1 MLGTV
6 VPEASLRN
14 GFFPGP
20 NPWVAPTGS
29 WWRVAR
35 TRQHGLDNRYSPRPG
50 NIAAD
55 VRPVDVHRLERFGH
69 VRKGDRGQRHATLAM
84 PPKGPASPDGLRRA
98 VGGAQK
104 AYRLE
109 VWPPLAI
116 GDVGLAARH
125 VLDLTGVDQAHPAA
139 AVFPDWQERNP
150 ENARGLQRHGFH
162 AARLEPLGQVL
173 KFPGEA
179 TEVADRRRIAIRGNR
194 HLIQTY

>member
-35 TRQHGLDNRYSPRPG
+35 TRQHGLDNRYSRRPG
-50 NIAAD
+50 NIAE
-55 VRPVDVHRLERFGH
+55 HMMKLEIHLIERFLH
-69 VRKGDRGQRHATLAM
+69 VLKVDRGHRHETLAM
-84 PPKGPASPDGLRRA
+84 SPKGPERTDGLRGA

-116 GDVGLAARH
+116 GDVGFAARH
-125 VLDLTGVDQAHPAA
+125 VLDLPGVDQAHPAA
-139 AVFPDWQERNP
+139 AVFQNLQERNP
-150 ENARGLQRHGFH
+150 ENARGLQRHGFQ
-162 AARLEPLGQVL
+162 AARLEPLGPLL
-173 KFPGEA
+173 KFPGA
-179 TEVADRRRIAIRGNR
+179 GTEVADRRRIAIRGNR